1 MHMRSQRSEPD
12 SSPAENRPI
21 ELMTENGYSILRS
34 WEIERVKPPENG
46 EYSFMVRSPLGTG
59 REIGVGVTSEVV
71 VEIANRTR
79 GRILLFSTFWIY
91 CSERHLAIYL
101 WEKNDYPPGD
111 KLLVKE
117 LDPEDC
123 LLALRWETT

>member
-1 MHMRSQRSEPD
+1 
-12 SSPAENRPI
+12 
-21 ELMTENGYSILRS
+21 MTENGFSILRS

-46 EYSFMVRSPLGTG
+46 EYPFMVRSPLGLA
-59 REIGVGVTSEVV
+59 REVCVGVDREAV
-71 VEIANRTR
+71 VEIESRTR

-101 WEKNDYPPGD
+101 WEKNDYPPAD
-111 KLLVKE
+111 KLRVKE

-123 LLALRWETT
+123 LLALRWETTR